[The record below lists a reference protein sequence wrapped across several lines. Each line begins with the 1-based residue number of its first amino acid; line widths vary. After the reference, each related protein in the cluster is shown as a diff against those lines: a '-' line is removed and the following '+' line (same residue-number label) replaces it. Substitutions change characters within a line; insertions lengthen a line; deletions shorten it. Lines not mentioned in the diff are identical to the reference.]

1 MSEELND
8 FPGDLPELTDDLLE
22 SSAELHTLLFRKS
35 KGNQMTV
42 RPVEEMRL
50 RAFEMREAVK
60 ESPDADSERHL
71 ISQITIWEACAEI
84 CERHEVLS
92 ERLETSP

>member
-1 MSEELND
+1 
-8 FPGDLPELTDDLLE
+8 
-22 SSAELHTLLFRKS
+22 
-35 KGNQMTV
+35 MTV

-60 ESPDADSERHL
+60 EAWEDEDAQRHL

-84 CERHEVLS
+84 CERLEVLS
-92 ERLETSP
+92 ERLDTPPE

>member
-1 MSEELND
+1 
-8 FPGDLPELTDDLLE
+8 
-22 SSAELHTLLFRKS
+22 
-35 KGNQMTV
+35 MTV

-60 ESPDADSERHL
+60 KSPDDDSKRHL

-84 CERHEVLS
+84 CERLDALS
-92 ERLETSP
+92 ERLDTSIRMI